1 MAQKAIREAQG
12 KKMIARLLKD
22 YATEN
27 MVEDNFISVGPE
39 TDLDAL
45 PKEYP
50 WLESTKV
57 VVKPDQLIKR
67 RGKITCLL
75 DASWNEARGWI
86 SERMKTEI
94 TMTALPLTGSFYR
107 RAFYKT

>member
-1 MAQKAIREAQG
+1 
-12 KKMIARLLKD
+12 
-22 YATEN
+22 

-39 TDLDAL
+39 TDPDAL

-67 RGKITCLL
+67 RGKITCFCLMRAERSAWV
-75 DASWNEARGWI
+75 DFGKNEDRNY
-86 SERMKTEI
+86 
-94 TMTALPLTGSFYR
+94 YR
-107 RAFYKT
+107 RRYRLTDHFIVEPL